1 MNSYEVMVKFY
12 ELEILRLL
20 ALLTAN
26 NDSVKEMTAQTL
38 ARLCTTCFGKENDG
52 VGECFETSL
61 IVLRF
66 LAATTPYE
74 TSWIKEPLTNYHKHY
89 KVNTDIGSGITC
101 CAYLKC
107 LFESLNRNSCVE
119 KRTVRAAKQQLL
131 YENSKCHN

>member
-1 MNSYEVMVKFY
+1 MNSYELMVKFY

-66 LAATTPYE
+66 LAATAPYE
-74 TSWIKEPLTNYHKHY
+74 TSWIKEP
-89 KVNTDIGSGITC
+89 
-101 CAYLKC
+101 
-107 LFESLNRNSCVE
+107 
-119 KRTVRAAKQQLL
+119 
-131 YENSKCHN
+131 